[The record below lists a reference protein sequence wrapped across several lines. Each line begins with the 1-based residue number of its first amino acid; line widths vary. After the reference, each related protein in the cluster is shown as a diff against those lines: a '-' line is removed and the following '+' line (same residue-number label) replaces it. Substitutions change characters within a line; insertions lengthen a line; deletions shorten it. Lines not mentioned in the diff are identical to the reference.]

1 MTTERFRAALVSSFA
16 GVALLLATLGV
27 YGTMAYSVT
36 QRTFEIGIRMAF
48 GAEKGSIL
56 RTVLKHAA
64 MLAGYGIAFG
74 LVLSLALARM
84 ITSMLVGV
92 SPLDPVSLGIA
103 SVALLIAAVG
113 AAFGPGWKAT
123 HVDPMVALRA
133 E

>member
-1 MTTERFRAALVSSFA
+1 
-16 GVALLLATLGV
+16 VA
-27 YGTMAYSVT
+27 
-36 QRTFEIGIRMAF
+36 QRRFEIGIRMAF

-56 RTVLKHAA
+56 RTVLGHAA
-64 MLAGYGIAFG
+64 LLASWGIALG

-84 ITSMLVGV
+84 ITSMLIGV
-92 SPLDPVSLGIA
+92 SPLDPASLGIA
-103 SVALLIAAVG
+103 SVALLIAAVA